1 MIPTARV
8 NSLLDTEYAA
18 NDKLSLHTAF
28 STSGAN
34 EVTGGSYARQT
45 ITWSAASARS
55 KASSGN
61 IDVPVPTGTTV
72 GWIGVWDSA
81 GTTFKGMVAN
91 GGAEK
96 QFQLDLTNNRIY
108 CENHGL
114 ANDNRV
120 VVTGDTVPTGLTAGT
135 HYWVVGVTAGDPDY
149 FQIASTQGGA
159 AIDITGQHSADARI
173 SKIVLE
179 AYAADG
185 THRVTSFS
193 VSR

>member
-1 MIPTARV
+1 MIPTTRV

-28 STSGAN
+28 SLAGAN
-34 EVTGGSYARQT
+34 EVTGGSYARQA
-45 ITWSAASARS
+45 ITWAAAASRS
-55 KASSGN
+55 KASIGN
-61 IDVPVPTGTTV
+61 IDVPVPAGTTV
-72 GWIGVWDSA
+72 SWIGVWDSA

-91 GGAEK
+91 GGSEK
-96 QFQLDLTNNRIY
+96 QFQLDLTNNRVY
-108 CENHGL
+108 CEAHGL
-114 ANDNRV
+114 ANDDRV

-135 HYWVVGVTAGDPDY
+135 PYWVVGVTAGDPDY
-149 FQIASTQGGA
+149 LQIASSQGGA
-159 AIDITGQHSADARI
+159 AIDITGQHSDDARI

-179 AYAADG
+179 TYAGAG